1 MNQEPI
7 AQFCGN
13 CGQPTINGRCPV
25 CDAAQPNQAQPNTAY
40 TQQPQPA
47 YIPQPQPMLYNQSD
61 NEGRFIDP
69 DEQVLY
75 QLGSGYLGTFLA
87 GGGLTKNAA
96 AVTNKRVYYK
106 GKAFASLGGLGLRRC
121 KITQIIDLKD
131 ITCVGIYKAFN
142 IALVVMAVILFIAGI
157 ITMAAVPFGGG
168 TVAGIIAMVVS
179 ALMVVGAF
187 IGARTLL
194 RVDYAGGC
202 IALDIKSF
210 SKKEC
215 EDFRLAVY
223 RAKDRIT
230 NYRG

>member
-1 MNQEPI
+1 
-7 AQFCGN
+7 
-13 CGQPTINGRCPV
+13 
-25 CDAAQPNQAQPNTAY
+25 
-40 TQQPQPA
+40 
-47 YIPQPQPMLYNQSD
+47 
-61 NEGRFIDP
+61 
-69 DEQVLY
+69 
-75 QLGSGYLGTFLA
+75 
-87 GGGLTKNAA
+87 
-96 AVTNKRVYYK
+96 
-106 GKAFASLGGLGLRRC
+106 
-121 KITQIIDLKD
+121 
-131 ITCVGIYKAFN
+131 
-142 IALVVMAVILFIAGI
+142 MAIILFIAGI

-168 TVAGIIAMVVS
+168 TVAGIITMVVS
-179 ALMVVGAF
+179 ALMVAGAF

>member
-1 MNQEPI
+1 MN
-7 AQFCGN
+7 FCAN
-13 CGQPTINGRCPV
+13 CGQPTVNGRCPV
-25 CDAAQPNQAQPNTAY
+25 CDAAQPNQAQPDTAY
-40 TQQPQPA
+40 AQQPQPA
-47 YIPQPQPMLYNQSD
+47 YAAQPVIYNQSD

-69 DEQVLY
+69 DEQAIY
-75 QLGSGYLGTFLA
+75 QLGSGYIGTFLA

-142 IALVVMAVILFIAGI
+142 IALVVMAALLFLAGI
-157 ITMAAVPFGGG
+157 IVMAAIPFGGG
-168 TVAGIIAMVVS
+168 TVAGIIMMTVA
-179 ALMVVGAF
+179 ALMVAGAF
-187 IGARTLL
+187 IGSRTLL

-215 EDFRLAVY
+215 EDFRIAVY

>member
-13 CGQPTINGRCPV
+13 CGRPTVNGRCPV
-25 CDAAQPNQAQPNTAY
+25 CEGVQPVAANA
-40 TQQPQPA
+40 
-47 YIPQPQPMLYNQSD
+47 PQPQYNAPRPVYDQSD
-61 NEGRFIDP
+61 NEGRFIDN
-69 DEQVLY
+69 DERLIY

-106 GKAFASLGGLGLRRC
+106 GKAFAALGVGLRRC

-142 IALVVMAVILFIAGI
+142 IALVIMAAFIFLGCLIGMIAISGAAGI
-157 ITMAAVPFGGG
+157 ALGVGG
-168 TVAGIIAMVVS
+168 MFVS
-179 ALMVVGAF
+179 GLMVAGAF

-194 RVDYAGGC
+194 RIDYAGGC

-215 EDFRLAVY
+215 EDFRLAIY
-223 RAKDRIT
+223 REKDRIT